1 MGKTLEVG
9 QDILMQGSNLN
20 RNSPGPDSIQLRLA
34 HPEEWEVHHLKKQFV
49 ILKTAV
55 TESS

>member
-1 MGKTLEVG
+1 MG

-34 HPEEWEVHHLKKQFV
+34 HPEEWEVHHLKKQLV

>member
-1 MGKTLEVG
+1 MG
-9 QDILMQGSNLN
+9 QDILMQGSYLN
-20 RNSPGPDSIQLRLA
+20 HNSSGPDSIQLQLA
-34 HPEEWEVHHLKKQFV
+34 HPEKWGVHHLKKQFV